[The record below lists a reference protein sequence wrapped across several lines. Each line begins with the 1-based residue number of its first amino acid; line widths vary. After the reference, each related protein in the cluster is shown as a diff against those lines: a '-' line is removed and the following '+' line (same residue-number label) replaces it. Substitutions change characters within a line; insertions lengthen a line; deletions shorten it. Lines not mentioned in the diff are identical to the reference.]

1 MFWKTLRYV
10 FFSPRKI
17 RFEKFLAIIPSPPV
31 DTLSNQLWNW
41 ILHPARIY
49 MEHLAEFRPL
59 EVDREITRTVM
70 DLLRRWRAK
79 LLDYT
84 RLCGLREVYL
94 CTLPAT
100 VYFEQ
105 REIPRQFVE
114 RQTLRIFADMNFPAF
129 RTWLTRYSSHSFFAG
144 FVCKNLYRINTR
156 N

>member
-1 MFWKTLRYV
+1 MTDNFRAGSDNKRIVNRYSRLV
-10 FFSPRKI
+10 ERVLP
-17 RFEKFLAIIPSPPV
+17 L
-31 DTLSNQLWNW
+31 
-41 ILHPARIY
+41 ARIY

-105 REIPRQFVE
+105 RDPRQFVE
-114 RQTLRIFADMNFPAF
+114 RQTLRIFVDMNFRAF
-129 RTWLTRYSSHSFFAG
+129 RTDWRDIRPIRFSLDSSGKFIS
-144 FVCKNLYRINTR
+144 N
-156 N
+156 